1 MSVNQ
6 LRFVIKI
13 LLFNLSFVVKL
24 YLYIKLIYKICY
36 FKNVS
41 VVIKIKISKSKI
53 NLYSFKTLLQ

>member
-24 YLYIKLIYKICY
+24 YLYIKLIYKICC